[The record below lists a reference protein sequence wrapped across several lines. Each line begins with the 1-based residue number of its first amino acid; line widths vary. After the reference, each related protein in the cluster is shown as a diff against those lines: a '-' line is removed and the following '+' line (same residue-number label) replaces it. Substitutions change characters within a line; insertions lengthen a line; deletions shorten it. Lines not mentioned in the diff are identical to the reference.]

1 MLVAT
6 AVASASR
13 PPTVEEARA
22 AAAAIGAAHPDVA
35 RVMLFGSVA
44 RGEAVSDSDI
54 DLVVLIDDLGDYRDR
69 GRLARRLADAAR
81 SAASHRVDVQ
91 LSDLVEWRTRTGHVS
106 ASFEASLAGELV
118 SLLQREPQTEP
129 DWGKPMSRAATNLA
143 EATNRCRDMRDH
155 LQQLTERL
163 IPGRYEA
170 AAEDSARREEYLRN
184 RRRHVCGHAADAIE
198 VAIKTVIV
206 TSGISPARKHDIG
219 ELLEQ
224 VEPASLR
231 HDLSEIIRASS
242 VNTEEMSAWHVKA
255 NYANDVEQQWVDA
268 EVQLPGMVQ
277 LAHDMAVHARDAF
290 TAVGGSHLLCQEV
303 DEALVVLRR
312 EAPPLTGAEI
322 VRHQRI

>member
-1 MLVAT
+1 MAA
-6 AVASASR
+6 AVAIASR

-69 GRLARRLADAAR
+69 GRLAGQLADAAR
-81 SAASHRVDVQ
+81 TAASHRVDIQ
-91 LSDLVEWRTRTGHVS
+91 LSDLVEWKTRTGHVS
-106 ASFEASLAGELV
+106 SSFEASLAGELI
-118 SLLQREPQTEP
+118 SLLQREPRTEP

-143 EATNRCRDMRDH
+143 EATNRCRDLRDH

-184 RRRHVCGHAADAIE
+184 RRRFVCGHAADVIE
-198 VAIKTVIV
+198 LAVKTVITV
-206 TSGISPARKHDIG
+206 AGISPAHRHDIG
-219 ELLEQ
+219 ELLKQ
-224 VEPASLR
+224 VESASLHR
-231 HDLSEIIRASS
+231 ELSEIIRAAS
-242 VNTEEMSAWHVKA
+242 VSIEEMSAWHAKA
-255 NYANDVEQQWVDA
+255 NYANDIEQQWADA
-268 EVQLPGMVQ
+268 GVQLPGMVQ
-277 LAHDMAVHARDAF
+277 LAHDMAVHARGAF
-290 TAVGGSHLLCQEV
+290 TAAGGSHLLCQEI
-303 DEALVVLRR
+303 DEALAVLRR

-322 VRHQRI
+322 V